1 MAIQNFSRAI
11 KANIFNNW
19 LNSLEKDLNQKTII
33 HNRTSTFRA
42 KEQTAAKTSFY
53 LTAKT
58 LKDMIHTIGGIE
70 ISDQEANA
78 HLDALLQRN
87 PKDNKSPLATEVL
100 IPGTN
105 QRAVFYGN
113 IGFETISEKI
123 KDILYQYE
131 EVEANLSLAEE
142 QYYQAE
148 EEDIKQK
155 YAKLK
160 KSLAKLSPKQEQE
173 QLKKLAKQEQDEL
186 DRAEKRARLEGGL
199 GSFFNKGHVV
209 SVATNLVKRFRNQV
223 NEAESELGDLRADM
237 IKILDQYIT
246 RLEQDDLQTANL
258 PDAINQEFYAKYV
271 QNPNYYLVEFQAKK
285 TNIDSGRASKD
296 LINEL
301 RSIFGVDAS
310 ISTIENILK
319 KGGNKLGLE
328 LLTTPGSSSGLDIIV
343 EGILSP
349 FPGRKKPKTKT
360 SPDIK
365 VAQHRIKIKK
375 PNNKPA
381 IASLKKLKSKLAA
394 VKSIPDSKQF
404 VVDKKLNPPIENII
418 IPIDNT
424 ITLQKLLD
432 ANLVQTIKQ
441 NMGSGNRRDI
451 LNLRSG
457 RFAESVRVDRISQ
470 SRQGAISVF
479 YTYMRNPYA
488 TFSSGGRQQ
497 NPRSR
502 DPKLLISSSIRQ
514 LAQQIT
520 QQRLRAVLV

>member
-1 MAIQNFSRAI
+1 MAIENFSRAI
-11 KANIFNNW
+11 KANIFNDW
-19 LNSLEKDLNQKTII
+19 LNNLEKDLSQKTII
-33 HNRTSTFRA
+33 RNKTSIFRA
-42 KEQTAAKTSFY
+42 REQTAAKTSFY

-87 PKDNKSPLATEVL
+87 PKDNKSPIATEVS

-123 KDILYQYE
+123 KNILYQYE

-148 EEDIKQK
+148 EADIRQK
-155 YAKLK
+155 YVKLK

-173 QLKKLAKQEQDEL
+173 ELKKLAKQEQDEL

-223 NEAESELGDLRADM
+223 NEAESELGDLRADI

-258 PDAINQEFYAKYV
+258 PDAINQEFYAQYV

-328 LLTTPGSSSGLDIIV
+328 LLTTPGSSSELDIIV

-360 SPDIK
+360 SPRIK
-365 VAQHRIKIKK
+365 VAQHTIKIKK

-404 VVDKKLNPPIENII
+404 VIDKKLNPSIENI
-418 IPIDNT
+418 IPIDNI

-457 RFAESVRVDRISQ
+457 RFAESVRVDNISQ
-470 SRQGAISVF
+470 SRQGMITAF

-488 TFSSGGRQQ
+488 TFSQGGRQQ

-502 DPKLLISSSIRQ
+502 DPKLLITNSIRQ